1 MVTHGDSKRAT
12 SRTLAHIFP
21 VTFPEEFASAKIR
34 EVHAGHL
41 HSEAEADIF
50 GVMVRRLASGNKTDT
65 WSDKEDFIGAHK
77 RFMLFE
83 WAPDKLKAIY
93 YV

>member
-1 MVTHGDSKRAT
+1 MTNVKEGGNLGNYNDELYHYGILGMKW
-12 SRTLAHIFP
+12 
-21 VTFPEEFASAKIR
+21 
-34 EVHAGHL
+34 G
-41 HSEAEADIF
+41 
-50 GVMVRRLASGNKTDT
+50 VRRLASGNKTDN